1 MEQYLD
7 VVRGI
12 YERWGRGDFSAG
24 TELYDPHVLLV
35 LRTGFPEAGAY
46 HGLDAIR
53 KYMRDDFL
61 ADFADPA
68 IAGEE
73 FFAAGDSVVVRVR
86 QSATGPGSGAP
97 VEMSYYQVWS
107 FRGGSVI
114 RIESIRDR
122 GDALD
127 TVGLRQ

>member
-1 MEQYLD
+1 
-7 VVRGI
+7 
-12 YERWGRGDFSAG
+12 
-24 TELYDPHVLLV
+24 
-35 LRTGFPEAGAY
+35 GAY
-46 HGLDAIR
+46 RGLDAIR
-53 KYMRDDFL
+53 KYMTDDFL

-107 FRGGSVI
+107 FRGASVI

-127 TVGLRQ
+127 AVGLRQ

>member
-1 MEQYLD
+1 VEQYLD

-46 HGLDAIR
+46 RGLDAIR
-53 KYMRDDFL
+53 RYMTKDFL

-73 FFAAGDSVVVRVR
+73 FLAATASSCEFARAPPVLEAGLPSR
-86 QSATGPGSGAP
+86 
-97 VEMSYYQVWS
+97 
-107 FRGGSVI
+107 
-114 RIESIRDR
+114 
-122 GDALD
+122 
-127 TVGLRQ
+127 